1 MSGHHENIRKWRLR
15 ESLAKTLRLRP
26 DLLEKY
32 EPNAEE
38 TEILKGL
45 EAESVVQ

>member
-26 DLLEKY
+26 DLLATY
-32 EPNAEE
+32 ELNAEE
-38 TEILKGL
+38 TEILKAL
-45 EAESVVQ
+45 EDETVVK